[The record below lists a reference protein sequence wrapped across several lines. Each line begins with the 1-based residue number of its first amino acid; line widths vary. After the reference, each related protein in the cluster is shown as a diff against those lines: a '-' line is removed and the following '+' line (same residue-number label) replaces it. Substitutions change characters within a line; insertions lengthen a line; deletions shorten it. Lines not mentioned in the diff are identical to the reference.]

1 MTITI
6 VCIFFFLNLPRVFMG
21 AYEVGKMYLVL
32 HCAEYKEEYHPKMW
46 YYKVD
51 NICRFLMVVNS
62 SINFLIY
69 CIGNEQFKVRSQQ
82 CYQLLHTKGAYF
94 ALLQNGC
101 HERGFLQRWGKL
113 TSHNILLI
121 PFEGIKDTIKLELV
135 PLKKFSKDC

>member
-1 MTITI
+1 MIHTHMLAWVLSLLTKMNGFVLCIIGFYSFHRSVQCTRREIKLTYVTITI

-69 CIGNEQFKVRSQQ
+69 CIGNEQFKVRS
-82 CYQLLHTKGAYF
+82 
-94 ALLQNGC
+94 
-101 HERGFLQRWGKL
+101 
-113 TSHNILLI
+113 
-121 PFEGIKDTIKLELV
+121 
-135 PLKKFSKDC
+135 